1 MQATATIEAGSAQ
14 ESYAMPRT
22 ETAREPVRVPE
33 APPQWRD
40 LGLSSMSALLVVSL
54 SRAGSRSFEAV
65 CQWPRWHPLNEH
77 VLAVTHHPLILVEST
92 RQLAALAES
101 RFLPATGTAPLR
113 PTSVALGTD
122 PQTQPVETGGA
133 TDVTVRVTTS
143 DVAVRAGSLT
153 GYRITAEYF
162 HAGRRFG
169 VCAMVFAP
177 APAPPTA
184 PEPGEGTLT
193 SLLHPAA
200 PAVGAAADPDVL
212 LARAPQGRLVIVP
225 RDPAHPVLLPGRPRE
240 LPLHAVLEA
249 GRQAAL
255 LHQGRPASAV
265 VGLAAQLRGPVPCR
279 GAVID
284 VAPEEN
290 GARFAVTAEGRVAA
304 SGTVTLAGA

>member
-22 ETAREPVRVPE
+22 EAAREPVRVPE

-143 DVAVRAGSLT
+143 DVAVRADSLT

-162 HAGRRFG
+162 HAGGRFG
-169 VCAMVFAP
+169 VCAMVF

-200 PAVGAAADPDVL
+200 QAVGAAADPDVL

>member
-1 MQATATIEAGSAQ
+1 MQATATIEAGPAQ
-14 ESYAMPRT
+14 QSYALPRT
-22 ETAREPVRVPE
+22 EGPPEPVQAPD

-40 LGLSSMSALLVVSL
+40 LGLSSMSAMLVVSL
-54 SRAGSRSFEAV
+54 SRAGSRSFQAV

-77 VLAVTHHPLILVEST
+77 SLAVTHHPLIIVEST

-101 RFLPATGTAPLR
+101 RYLPATDTTPLR

-122 PQTQPVETGGA
+122 PETQPVETGGA
-133 TDVTVRVTTS
+133 TDVAVRVTTS
-143 DVAVRAGSLT
+143 DLAVRSGRLT

-169 VCAMVFAP
+169 VCSMVFATTSH
-177 APAPPTA
+177 AVQ
-184 PEPGEGTLT
+184 EPGAGTLT

-225 RDPAHPVLLPGRPRE
+225 RDPTHPVLLHGNPRE

-249 GRQAAL
+249 GRQATL
-255 LHQGRPASAV
+255 LYQGRPASAV

-290 GARFAVTAEGRVAA
+290 GARFLVTAEGRDVA
-304 SGTVTLAGA
+304 SGTVTLSGA

>member
-1 MQATATIEAGSAQ
+1 MRATATIEAGSAQ
-14 ESYAMPRT
+14 QAYALPPT
-22 ETAREPVRVPE
+22 EDVREPAPAPE
-33 APPQWRD
+33 APPPWRD

-54 SRAGSRSFEAV
+54 SRAGSRSFQAV

-77 VLAVTHHPLILVEST
+77 ALAVTHHPLILVEST
-92 RQLAALAES
+92 RQLAALAEN
-101 RFLPATGTAPLR
+101 RYLPATDSAPLR

-122 PQTQPVETGGA
+122 PETQPVETGGA
-133 TDVTVRVTTS
+133 TDVVVRVTTS
-143 DVAVRAGSLT
+143 DVAVRSGRLA

-162 HAGRRFG
+162 HAGSRFG

-177 APAPPTA
+177 VPPAA
-184 PEPGEGTLT
+184 PELEAGSLT
-193 SLLHPAA
+193 GLLHPAA
-200 PAVGAAADPDVL
+200 AAVGAAAEPDVL

-225 RDPAHPVLLPGRPRE
+225 RDPTHPVLLPGRPRE

-265 VGLAAQLRGPVPCR
+265 VGLAAQIRGPVPCR
-279 GAVID
+279 GAVVD
-284 VAPEEN
+284 LAPEEN
-290 GARFAVTAEGRVAA
+290 GARFLVTDEGRVVA